1 MSHRWQHDESFIC
14 LATPPSDA
22 NITTHTWQT
31 RWCQHHDS
39 CRTHALP
46 TQCLIHPS
54 FVHIVLLAASC
65 IHFNMTHSALL
76 IHVIWLFHVHR
87 FDMTLSCPSLWYDSF
102 MSIALW
108 PAMFVTLSAAHS
120 CTAASRVTLS
130 VFYTCMNESCPIDK
144 WVMSLTH
151 MHIRAR
157 LRLVPLSLSSIIDPP
172 KETGPQVLC
181 TISTFCTRVYNDI
194 WRMCIFVYTDPLSG
208 YFSRTWFS
216 CSDMV
221 VKTLLYC
228 TRKCGCKG
236 GCMSASCFL
245 QPPRNGSTGQVPVL
259 EHSTFSRTVLGTPRA
274 CRCSWITFSKNSQ
287 REDLYTQRCTFSIYR
302 YIL

>member
-1 MSHRWQHDESFIC
+1 M
-14 LATPPSDA
+14 ATWWVVHLPCDTA
-22 NITTHTWQT
+22 K
-31 RWCQHHDS
+31 WCEHHDS
-39 CRTHALP
+39 YMTNTLMS
-46 TQCLIHPS
+46 TS
-54 FVHIVLLAASC
+54 WLLQDSC
-65 IHFNMTHSALL
+65 TADTMPHTSIICT
-76 IHVIWLFHVHR
+76 HR
-87 FDMTLSCPSLWYDSF
+87 FVGSVMHTFQHDAFCVIDTRDMTLSCPSLWYDSF

-216 CSDMV
+216 CSDMHEV
-221 VKTLLYC
+221 
-228 TRKCGCKG
+228 
-236 GCMSASCFL
+236 FL
-245 QPPRNGSTGQVPVL
+245 GQ
-259 EHSTFSRTVLGTPRA
+259 S
-274 CRCSWITFSKNSQ
+274 
-287 REDLYTQRCTFSIYR
+287 
-302 YIL
+302 